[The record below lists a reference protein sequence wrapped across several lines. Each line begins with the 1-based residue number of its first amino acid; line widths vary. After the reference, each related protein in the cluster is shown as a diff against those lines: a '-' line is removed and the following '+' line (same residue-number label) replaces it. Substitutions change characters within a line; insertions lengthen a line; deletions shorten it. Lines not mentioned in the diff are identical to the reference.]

1 LKPIRFDPDA
11 MHRVLLN
18 LVTNALDA
26 CCDEACTSGDRKVS
40 LYTSRPSGWGVEY
53 RVCDTGCGMDA
64 HTQSKVFRSF
74 FTTKG
79 SRGTGIGLMMT
90 KNIIE
95 KHQGTIEVRSKKGA
109 GSEFIVRLP
118 DLGERIVDGL
128 VAEAEEEHE
137 HHRIEN

>member
-1 LKPIRFDPDA
+1 

-26 CCDEACTSGDRKVS
+26 CCDIENSHGDLKVS
-40 LYTSRPSGWGVEY
+40 LQTAKPSGWGVEY

-64 HTQSKVFRSF
+64 QTRDKLFQTF

-79 SRGTGIGLMMT
+79 NAGTGIGLMMT

-95 KHQGTIEVRSKKGA
+95 KHDGTIEVRSQKGA
-109 GSEFIVRLP
+109 GSEFIIRLP
-118 DLGERIVDGL
+118 EGLEPVVDDPH
-128 VAEAEEEHE
+128 AAQKEDA
-137 HHRIEN
+137 